1 MTIYALS
8 SGPGISGVAVIRISG
23 PETKKIIEKITVD
36 PFPKAREATLKK
48 INKINTNELID
59 EGILLWF
66 PAPNSYTGED
76 MKRIMTKKWIVF
88 QAVAGITFLFLAYKY
103 IDTPWIK
110 WPFMIMLAG
119 AFYYSTKEDLNELFK
134 DNLIEKYEKKEE
146 EER

>member
-1 MTIYALS
+1 
-8 SGPGISGVAVIRISG
+8 
-23 PETKKIIEKITVD
+23 
-36 PFPKAREATLKK
+36 
-48 INKINTNELID
+48 
-59 EGILLWF
+59 
-66 PAPNSYTGED
+66 
-76 MKRIMTKKWIVF
+76 MKRIITKKWIVF

-119 AFYYSTKEDLNELFK
+119 AFYYATKEDLNELFK